1 MSLDGSTGRLSVFGL
16 VFWAAGEEFLGTQAI
31 VWFPAVKLCTY
42 DGGAMCDSGLF
53 EFGEGSMAARGMI
66 VWGGWPAI
74 VMVILSGAVTT
85 AASWGDEEQLVT
97 KVNRAI
103 DRGVQYL
110 RQTHQPTSHW
120 EGFWLNALGDMN
132 GGVTALA
139 TLALLNCGVPPE
151 DRDVRAALEYL
162 RSLPNKR
169 TYVVGLTTMV
179 YAEARQPQDLPRI
192 QRNVDWLIA
201 NAYREQGK
209 ILGWSYPFDKNS
221 SRPDGSNTQ
230 YALLGLYAGKTAGAK
245 IPEKV
250 WNEVLELYRNTQVKE
265 GADGGYWYYVEGF
278 RRPSFTMTVAGV
290 SGLLIAG
297 MGLDRSE
304 QRLDPLTGVAERC
317 GQYESQEATTRG
329 LNWIGKHFSF
339 DAALESKSVYYN
351 VYGIERVGRLSG
363 QRFIGRVDWYRE
375 GCEWL
380 VREQK
385 ENGSW
390 SQARGFQIDSVNVI
404 STSFALL
411 FLSKGRT
418 PILISKLAHGDFAM
432 RNGVLLETAGPKGII
447 DWNRKR
453 NDARNLTE
461 FASRELFNGLPLG
474 WQVYDPRRRS
484 YEKPQEILEEVGVL
498 VQSPILYLNGHN
510 SPRLSGQQEEIVKKY
525 LEEGGFVLAE
535 ACCGAEEFT
544 IGFRDLLRKLF
555 PNNELRP
562 LPADHPIWRAFFVVP
577 PTEFPQLECLEL
589 GCRTVV
595 VFSPVALAGY
605 WEEAKYMP
613 RGKGPVK
620 NRGEQAFR
628 LAGNIIAYAT
638 GMEPPKQRLTF
649 SRIVDDRLVDRS
661 PPQGFVQPAQLQIPG
676 EPAPAPAAMRNVM
689 AYLRDAARIDVVLKT
704 EAIPPGD
711 PELFKYKFVYM
722 HGRKSFQFSEA
733 EIENLKAN
741 LQSGGLLLADACCG
755 KPEFDQ
761 AFRALMQAM
770 FPEQKLE
777 PIPLEDELFSGK
789 LGGPVIRT
797 VKRREKAGGDGVD
810 GGFRDLPPALE
821 GIKLNGRWVVIYSKY
836 DLGCALEGHKATDCL
851 GHTRES
857 ALNLATVAVLYA
869 LKR

>member
-1 MSLDGSTGRLSVFGL
+1 MASRGIIRIGWFTAILAVHLGGTAS
-16 VFWAAGEEFLGTQAI
+16 AAP
-31 VWFPAVKLCTY
+31 V
-42 DGGAMCDSGLF
+42 GG
-53 EFGEGSMAARGMI
+53 
-66 VWGGWPAI
+66 V
-74 VMVILSGAVTT
+74 
-85 AASWGDEEQLVT
+85 EEQLVA

-110 RQTHQPTSHW
+110 RQTHQANSQW

-139 TLALLNCGVPPE
+139 TLALLNCGVPAD
-151 DRDVRAALEYL
+151 DRDVRESLEYL
-162 RSLPNKR
+162 RTLQNKR

-179 YAEARQPQDLPRI
+179 FAEARQPQDLPRI

-209 ILGWSYPFDKNS
+209 ILGWSYPFDKNT

-245 IPEKV
+245 ISDKV
-250 WNEVLELYRNTQVKE
+250 WKEVLELYRNSQIKD
-265 GADGGYWYYVEGF
+265 GADGGYWYYIEGF

-297 MGLDRSE
+297 MGLDQSE
-304 QRLDPLTGVAERC
+304 QGLDPVTGIAARC
-317 GQYESQEATTRG
+317 GQYTSQDATTRG
-329 LNWIGKHFSF
+329 MNWIGKHFSF
-339 DAALESKSVYYN
+339 ESALESKSVYYN

-363 QRFIGRVDWYRE
+363 LRFIGRVDWYRE

-380 VREQK
+380 VREQN

-390 SQARGFQIDSVNVI
+390 AQARGFQIDSVNVI

-418 PILISKLAHGDFAM
+418 PILISKLAHGDFMM
-432 RNGVLLETAGPKGII
+432 RNGVLLETSAPKGII
-447 DWNRKR
+447 DWNRKH

-461 FASRELFNGLPLG
+461 FASRELFNGLPLS
-474 WQVYDPRRRS
+474 WQVYDPRRRA
-484 YEKPQEILEEVGVL
+484 YEKPQDILDEVGVL
-498 VQSPILYLNGHN
+498 VQSPILYLNGHHP
-510 SPRLSGQQEEIVKKY
+510 PRLSGQQQEIVKKY

-535 ACCGAEEFT
+535 ACCGAEEFST
-544 IGFRDLLRKLF
+544 GFRELLRKLF
-555 PNNELRP
+555 PNSELKP
-562 LPADHPIWRAFFVVP
+562 MTPDHPIWRAYFAVP

-595 VFSPVALAGY
+595 VLSPVPLAGF
-605 WEEAKYMP
+605 WDEAKYMP
-613 RGKGPVK
+613 RGKGAVK

-649 SRIVDDRLVDRS
+649 TRIVDDRLVDRS

-676 EPAPAPAAMRNVM
+676 EPPPAPAAMRNLM
-689 AYLRDAARIDVVLKT
+689 AHLRDAARIDVVLKT
-704 EAIPPGD
+704 EAIPASD

-722 HGRKSFQFSEA
+722 HGRKRFQFSET

-761 AFRALMQAM
+761 AFRTLMAAM
-770 FPEQKLE
+770 FPDRKLE
-777 PIPLEDELFSGK
+777 PIPLDDDLYSGK
-789 LGGPVIRT
+789 LGGAAIRT
-797 VKRREKAGGDGVD
+797 VKRREKAGGDGAD
-810 GGFRDLPPALE
+810 SGFRDLPPALE
-821 GIKLNGRWVVIYSKY
+821 GIKLDGRWVVIYSKY

-857 ALNLATVAVLYA
+857 ALTLATAAVLYA